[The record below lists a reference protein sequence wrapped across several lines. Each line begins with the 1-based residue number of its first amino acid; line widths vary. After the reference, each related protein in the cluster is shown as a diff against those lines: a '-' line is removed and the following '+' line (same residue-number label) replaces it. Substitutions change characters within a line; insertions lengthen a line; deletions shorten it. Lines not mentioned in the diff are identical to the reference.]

1 MSTQPSIPPET
12 QTAPSEALALLLVEA
27 RYERLHAAFMM
38 AATAL
43 ALGRPV
49 ILFGMGSGVAA
60 FCRSWSGVPEHV
72 LGEAGRLNAGVAGVE
87 VLRDAVQEMGAEM
100 MVCDSGLKAMNL
112 APQDLVEGV
121 RVVGLPT
128 FLDCA
133 ATARQLVF

>member
-1 MSTQPSIPPET
+1 MTGLTAET
-12 QTAPSEALALLLVEA
+12 QAASSEALALLLVEA

-49 ILFGMGSGVAA
+49 ILFGMGSGVVA
-60 FCRSWSGVPEHV
+60 FCRSWEALPDHAQ
-72 LGEAGRLNAGVAGVE
+72 GEAGRLNAGVAGVE
-87 VLRDAVQEMGAEM
+87 VLRDAIQEMGAEM

-112 APQDLVEGV
+112 GAEDLVDGV

-128 FLDCA
+128 FLDRTGA
-133 ATARQLVF
+133 ARQLVF

>member
-1 MSTQPSIPPET
+1 MTKQPSMTLQT
-12 QTAPSEALALLLVEA
+12 QGVQPEALALLLVEA

-60 FCRSWSGVPEHV
+60 FCRSWDGLPDHTQ
-72 LGEAGRLNAGVAGVE
+72 GEAGRLNAGVAGVE
-87 VLRDAVQEMGAEM
+87 ILRDALQEMGAEM

-112 APQDLVEGV
+112 GAQDLVEGV